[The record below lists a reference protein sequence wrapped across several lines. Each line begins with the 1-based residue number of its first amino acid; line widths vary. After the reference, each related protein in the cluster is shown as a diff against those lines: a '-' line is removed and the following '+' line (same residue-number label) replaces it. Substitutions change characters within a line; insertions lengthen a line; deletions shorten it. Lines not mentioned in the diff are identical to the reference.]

1 MNGQDVIAG
10 AARAL
15 IGLLAGDGQDYPRV
29 LTRAAAACMQALAP
43 LQEDRSRPP
52 APGEMDGLDRA
63 LQDLSEI
70 LDTERRVQAAT
81 EAISKIPGGDNRLE
95 TARIERDCRR
105 LQDALDRRGTP
116 DLPPDDL
123 RAAREELAGS
133 AETAA
138 ERRDW
143 ADELEELLARLTAER
158 KQLPAPPHR
167 PPATGTYTQPLDRV
181 KMFPA
186 VFDGRPIEGYTRIA
200 VVKDT
205 RSPSKSGDML
215 ELALDYRDLLYR
227 CAGAE
232 VGPLYQ
238 RVYNACASLY
248 AMPADRE
255 TGIPYDNLFSLTEIW
270 RKMGNTGKPRKDQLA
285 RVKHALDDM
294 RRIIIKITDSAGRL
308 IVDGY
313 LLNLEFRGCR
323 IRGGYTADAVD
334 ICRPPPLAWYFGKL
348 KQCKE
353 IPDEVMAVP
362 GVNLTDVNMQ
372 LQDYL
377 ILRIVGMK
385 PDNDTGNK
393 HKHKTDDKWNRILWE
408 TLRRECPLADWKNGR
423 KRRDR
428 GGYKTLD
435 LCLKHYRDCDF
446 IAGYD
451 WTDRWIEIRPE

>member
-10 AARAL
+10 AARLL
-15 IGLLAGDGQDYPRV
+15 IGLPAVDCQDYPRV
-29 LTRAAAACMQALAP
+29 LTRAAAACYQALAP
-43 LQEDRSRPP
+43 RQGGGSREPSP
-52 APGEMDGLDRA
+52 DALEELGRA
-63 LQDLSEI
+63 LQDLTEI
-70 LDTERRVQAAT
+70 FNTEGRIKAAT
-81 EAISKIPGGDNRLE
+81 EAIGKIPGGDNRLE

-105 LQDALDRRGTP
+105 VQDVLDRRGPP
-116 DLPPDDL
+116 DPSPDDL
-123 RAAREELAGS
+123 RAAREALAGS

-143 ADELEELLARLTAER
+143 ADELEALLARLTAER
-158 KQLPAPPHR
+158 EQLPAPLHR
-167 PPATGTYTQPLDRV
+167 PPVTGTYTQPLDRV

-186 VFDGRPIEGYTRIA
+186 VFDGRPIESYTRIA

-205 RSPSKSGDML
+205 RSPSDSGDML
-215 ELALDYRDLLYR
+215 ELALNYRDLLYR

-232 VGPLYQ
+232 AGPYYQ
-238 RVYNACASLY
+238 RVYCACASLY
-248 AMPADRE
+248 RMPDLE

-294 RRIIIKITDSAGRL
+294 RRIIIQITDSAGRL
-308 IVDGY
+308 IIDGY

-348 KQCKE
+348 KQCAE

-377 ILRIVGMK
+377 NLRIGSMK
-385 PDNDTGNK
+385 HDNDTGNK
-393 HKHKTDDKWNRILWE
+393 HKHKTDDKWNRILWT
-408 TLRRECPLADWKNGR
+408 TLRKECPLSDWKNGR
-423 KRRDR
+423 KSLKR
-428 GGYKTLD
+428 GGYKTLE
-435 LCLKHYRDCDF
+435 LCLKHYRKCDF
-446 IAGYD
+446 IAGYAL
-451 WTDRWIEIRPE
+451 TDRGIEIRPE